1 MKTTKLILLAIF
13 AAIALFACDDKS
25 TVYPEPWREPV
36 KALDIAISKFGL
48 YATSD
53 GAAATL
59 VNVGQTEDFKKY
71 VIAKIGRN
79 GNVTL
84 SDTVYM
90 YREEDYWDYCSFNVE
105 CYIGPSGDI
114 LLNNFTKEEDNNDYT
129 YYYIHT
135 RLDKDGKI
143 TCSMSEDE
151 EGSWLEHSNPYPI
164 ALLDNGEMVGFKTCE
179 VSTIGANGLVMNRYN
194 NDGTIKNLSCV
205 MEYQG
210 NGMFERAK
218 SFENKIVL
226 YNEQQLSIFNIDGSF
241 VKTINFDKSKISD
254 INYIDGN
261 IYVFSRGDSLDYNNN
276 VYFVTKTD
284 TLGNQLFSIEI
295 KRASSLYNCIVQGD
309 RLIVTASAMMS
320 EAENYKMNGKIY
332 LIDNINGNYTDT
344 ITCQYNGCDMVPR
357 VISLDRHGEYDV
369 FAARFQD
376 YDDCEKLFIYHTDDL
391 HKLQMK

>member
-13 AAIALFACDDKS
+13 AAIALFACDDKT

-59 VNVGQTEDFKKY
+59 VNVGQTEDSKKY

-90 YREEDYWDYCSFNVE
+90 YREEYYLDYGSFGVE

-114 LLNNFTKEEDNNDYT
+114 LLNNFTKEEDNNAYT

-143 TCSMSEDE
+143 TCSMSEE
-151 EGSWLEHSNPYPI
+151 EEYWLDHSNPYPI

-309 RLIVTASAMMS
+309 RLIVTASAIMS
-320 EAENYKMNGKIY
+320 
-332 LIDNINGNYTDT
+332 
-344 ITCQYNGCDMVPR
+344 
-357 VISLDRHGEYDV
+357 
-369 FAARFQD
+369 
-376 YDDCEKLFIYHTDDL
+376 
-391 HKLQMK
+391 